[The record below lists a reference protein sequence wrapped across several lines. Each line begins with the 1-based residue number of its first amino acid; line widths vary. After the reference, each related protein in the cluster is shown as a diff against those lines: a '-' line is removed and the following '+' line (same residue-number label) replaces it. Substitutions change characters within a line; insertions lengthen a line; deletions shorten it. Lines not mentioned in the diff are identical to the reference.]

1 MIDRNAK
8 SDAMALAYLL
18 GEMARSLRTEE
29 TAFPELASHGF
40 VVLKELL
47 ETLTQE
53 GRHEQSF

>member
-1 MIDRNAK
+1 MMDRNAK

-29 TAFPELASHGF
+29 TAFPELASHGL

-53 GRHEQSF
+53 GRA